1 MAANDQRQDVAL
13 ASSRATRTVLLVAG
27 HVFIGLGVIGAF
39 LPVMPTTVF
48 LILAAACYARASTHF
63 YDRLLSHPVFGPVV
77 RDWRLH
83 RAMSVRAK
91 TVAISAI
98 VLSFGATSAFA
109 LHGVW
114 PRALFLALGVSLATL
129 ILWIRTR
136 R

>member
-1 MAANDQRQDVAL
+1 MSTTDQQPDVAL
-13 ASSRATRTVLLVAG
+13 ATSRATRTALLVAG
-27 HVFIGLGVIGAF
+27 HVFIALGVIGAF

-48 LILAAACYARASTHF
+48 LILAASCYARASTRF
-63 YDRLLSHPVFGPVV
+63 YNRLLDHPVFGPVI

-91 TVAISAI
+91 TVAIGAI
-98 VLSFGATSAFA
+98 VVSFSLTLAFA
-109 LHGVW
+109 FT
-114 PRALFLALGVSLATL
+114 ALWARLLFAALGVSLISL